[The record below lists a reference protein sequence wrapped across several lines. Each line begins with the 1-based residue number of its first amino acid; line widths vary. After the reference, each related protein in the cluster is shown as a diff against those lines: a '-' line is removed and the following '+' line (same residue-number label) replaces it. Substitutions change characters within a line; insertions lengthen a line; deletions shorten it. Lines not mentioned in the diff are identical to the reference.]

1 MMNRRTLLL
10 FAIAFTALIQARLLP
25 EIGLETVINLPLLV
39 LLLLSSGRQR
49 GTLIAGAFI
58 AGLLVDTLLWRPLGQ
73 SALTF
78 SVAVLVAAA
87 ARGSGDAGWVRR
99 SAAAIAGYAAAAALL
114 ILSSNLLGIGT
125 TATGPGGPER
135 LAINITLLI
144 FGSVVG
150 ARRRAQQLR
159 ERPLDDR
166 LSKS

>member
-10 FAIAFTALIQARLLP
+10 LTIAFTALIQARFLP
-25 EIGLETVINLPLLV
+25 EIGLETIINLPLLV
-39 LLLLSSGRQR
+39 LLLLSSGRRR
-49 GTLIAGAFI
+49 GTLIAGAFA
-58 AGLLVDTLLWRPLGQ
+58 AGILLDILLWRPLGQ

-78 SVAVLVAAA
+78 SVAVLVAATV
-87 ARGSGDAGWVRR
+87 RGSGNAGWARR
-99 SAAAIAGYAAAAALL
+99 SAAAAVGYAAAAALL
-114 ILSSNLLGIGT
+114 ILSSNLLGVGT
-125 TATGPGGPER
+125 TAIGPGGPER

-166 LSKS
+166 LS

>member
-10 FAIAFTALIQARLLP
+10 LAIAFTALIQARLLP

-39 LLLLSSGRQR
+39 LLLLSSGRRR
-49 GTLIAGAFI
+49 GTLIAGAFA
-58 AGLLVDTLLWRPLGQ
+58 AGLLLDTLLWRPLGQ
-73 SALTF
+73 SAFTL

-87 ARGSGDAGWVRR
+87 VRGSGDAGWARR
-99 SAAAIAGYAAAAALL
+99 SAAAIVGYAAAAALL
-114 ILSSNLLGIGT
+114 ILSSNLLGVGT

-144 FGSVVG
+144 FGCVVG

-166 LSKS
+166 LS